1 MFASIGQESV
11 SRRVIHSDRLL
22 SRLSLAAA
30 EVALPFWSMNL
41 TLAPRQNWCAAISG
55 SRRRRHRFDYE
66 GKSGYIVARMPF
78 AIVLAPEAVE
88 DLRRL
93 KANVRATMRSAL
105 ETHLRR
111 QEKTSRSR
119 IKRLRGLRRPQ
130 YRLRVGDI
138 RVFYDVSGTT
148 VQVLAI
154 VAKSE
159 AEEWLAQFANL
170 E

>member
-1 MFASIGQESV
+1 
-11 SRRVIHSDRLL
+11 
-22 SRLSLAAA
+22 
-30 EVALPFWSMNL
+30 
-41 TLAPRQNWCAAISG
+41 
-55 SRRRRHRFDYE
+55 
-66 GKSGYIVARMPF
+66 MPF

-93 KANVRATMRSAL
+93 TANVRATVRAAL
-105 ETHLRR
+105 EIHLRH
-111 QEKTSRSR
+111 QPGKTSRSR

-130 YRLRVGDI
+130 YRLRVGEV

-159 AEEWLAQFANL
+159 AESWLAQFATP